1 MGLPYRSARESH
13 RKGYKWWA
21 SVIHLFAVA
30 LLVAGSLRLPHPAQP
45 DKSEDN
51 FLGRTAVPRY
61 QQQPELSCPLQ
72 AHWSCSKSIREVST
86 PTERISPD
94 FQQVRLRLTTTQ
106 PVSALLLLTSQRI
119 QAKQWPITSTKI
131 LFTLW
136 KCTYSHWEHNHIP
149 YQYSPWHLPA
159 FIMWVAPGGVLPA
172 NKCHVATPSDI
183 LIYKCYIN

>member
-30 LLVAGSLRLPHPAQP
+30 LLVAGSLRLPHPVQP

-106 PVSALLLLTSQRI
+106 PVSALLLLLAREYKQSNGLSLLQGSYSLCESVRI
-119 QAKQWPITSTKI
+119 HTGNTTTFLISIHHGT
-131 LFTLW
+131 F
-136 KCTYSHWEHNHIP
+136 
-149 YQYSPWHLPA
+149 LPSSCE
-159 FIMWVAPGGVLPA
+159 WRLVV
-172 NKCHVATPSDI
+172 
-183 LIYKCYIN
+183 CYRPTNVM